1 MPTNAFRAY
10 YMKLQAP
17 DRVIRTEVVPRVA
30 LKYSN
35 PRKFLNIPPDDFLAL
50 WIGDFTFE
58 RDTTLELTLAVS
70 WANAH
75 LIIDGETVYDGGS
88 DKRLP
93 YTFTKGKHRIEIE
106 YRNNYGQ
113 VDFVFDMLPAYEEV
127 GGQLQTLMGPDTK
140 VYLFGTYGIDRSDH
154 TLDLRMEDD
163 APAVLFV
170 TSYEPIRWKIRNAAH
185 LKAVVF
191 SAYEPG
197 SSVVTDAPDVPVYR
211 DRKLRYAERLMP
223 YCYDGPTVHCE
234 HKNAFGR
241 IEMLTGKRPD
251 GFSSTSEP
259 SYGTKRLKKLDQDR
273 ELSVPLMVLD
283 DAVYE
288 QIDAAMRKLD
298 AP

>member
-1 MPTNAFRAY
+1 M
-10 YMKLQAP
+10 
-17 DRVIRTEVVPRVA
+17 PRVA

-35 PRKFLNIPPDDFLAL
+35 PKTFLNIPPNDFLAL

-75 LIIDGETVYDGGS
+75 LIIDGETVYDGGH
-88 DKRLP
+88 DKRFP

-127 GGQLQTLMGPDTK
+127 GAHLKTLMSPETK

-154 TLDLRMEDD
+154 TLDLRMEES

-170 TSYEPIRWKIRNAAH
+170 SSYEPIRWNVKNAAH

-191 SAYEPG
+191 SSHQPG
-197 SSVVTDAPDVPVYR
+197 SSVVTDAPNVPVYR
-211 DRKLRYAERLMP
+211 DARLRYAGRLMP
-223 YCYDGPTVHCE
+223 YCYDGPTVQCE
-234 HKNAFGR
+234 HKNAFGDTVGR
-241 IEMLTGKRPD
+241 IASLTGRRPD

-259 SYGTKRLKKLDQDR
+259 SFGTKRLTRLDQNR
-273 ELSVPLMVLD
+273 ELAVPQKTLD
-283 DAVYE
+283 ATVYA

-298 AP
+298 APENR